1 MTTAAQ
7 READTLP
14 AEQGTPATEL
24 TPPAASF
31 RGTTTVSER
40 AVRRI
45 AERATA
51 EALPGRTAKATA
63 TVRGGRA
70 EVSLGVTLP
79 IRPRWPRARGTS
91 SAMWWTAQGS

>member
-1 MTTAAQ
+1 MTSAPAEAVPAAVPAPAPAAQ
-7 READTLP
+7 
-14 AEQGTPATEL
+14 
-24 TPPAASF
+24 

-51 EALPGRTAKATA
+51 EALPGRTARAAA

-79 IRPRWPRARGTS
+79 IRPRWPTAPGTS
-91 SAMWWTAQGS
+91 SAMCWNVRGS